1 MKKTGNHS
9 IATKSPDSNRLSGTR
24 KYSKK
29 SKVAIVLLSIVLALL
44 ILTFFAEIKVIKLYD
59 DYYASAM
66 SLMADANELKTSIKK
81 SVGYLKTGDADAA
94 DIEIAKVESSI
105 DSLQTSLT
113 DEKWDK
119 LLALPFIGN
128 EVSEDF
134 DTINKALN
142 IADEATETVLKPT
155 SSYLHKLGMPDISKL
170 DMDNMGPE
178 MADRL
183 YGYSN
188 MIDEICPAAEK
199 VMADLNNLPKFNLD
213 ILESKVSQYRSL
225 PQQTEGVFPVLEDTS
240 SKILRPA
247 ADVMSTT
254 PFSSVKADKGLNVKV
269 LKEYIDLMDKIKP
282 DLVDIS
288 GKLLDISFIKED
300 SKRAEKLSN
309 KVSSLLDLMAEFEE
323 YKPLIDIIVDG
334 NDKTFIVVAQNCAE
348 IRALGGFP
356 GSIGTATVKDG
367 IFSFGKFIHLTACIP
382 YNQARSIKI
391 SSIENKLFL
400 PSWYGDSPRRAT
412 CNPDYP
418 RAAEILCAAYEE
430 KNNKKIDGV
439 ITLTPHI
446 IQRMM
451 AITGPVKLSNGK
463 TLSEKNTISYLQRQI
478 YIDYFKNTLGY
489 PQRIKNADKK
499 TNALFAETADVV
511 FARLM
516 EHTDK
521 DSLLKLMSIMKDSAK
536 DRVFMMWMKDPES
549 EAVLSSL
556 GLSGELNKDPENPVI
571 GVFYSIN
578 SPNRLGAYVDYTV
591 SVGDGITNKDG
602 TISYPVK
609 VVLSNKLDKQTLK
622 IGRGNAYIT
631 STNNEGYMGSLIYF
645 YAPAGGKVSGFK
657 NNAKVKVTIEKYK
670 DLQLGYGNLF
680 KLYPGK
686 PITFTYTV
694 TTAPGVTKKPE
705 VMTQPLIWRD
715 YIKPQN

>member
-1 MKKTGNHS
+1 M
-9 IATKSPDSNRLSGTR
+9 
-24 KYSKK
+24 
-29 SKVAIVLLSIVLALL
+29 
-44 ILTFFAEIKVIKLYD
+44 AE
-59 DYYASAM
+59 
-66 SLMADANELKTSIKK
+66 
-81 SVGYLKTGDADAA
+81 
-94 DIEIAKVESSI
+94 
-105 DSLQTSLT
+105 
-113 DEKWDK
+113 
-119 LLALPFIGN
+119 
-128 EVSEDF
+128 
-134 DTINKALN
+134 
-142 IADEATETVLKPT
+142 
-155 SSYLHKLGMPDISKL
+155 
-170 DMDNMGPE
+170 
-178 MADRL
+178 RL
-183 YGYSN
+183 YGYSD

-213 ILESKVSQYRSL
+213 ILENKVSQYRSL

-247 ADVMSTT
+247 ADVMSKT
-254 PFSSVKADKGLNVKV
+254 PFSSIKADKGLNVKV

-288 GKLLDISFIKED
+288 GKLLDISLIKED
-300 SKRAEKLSN
+300 PKRTERLSS

-348 IRALGGFP
+348 MRALGGFP

-367 IFSFGKFIHLTACIP
+367 IFSFGKFIHLTARIP
-382 YNQARSIKI
+382 VHHAKSIKI

-489 PQRIKNADKK
+489 PQRTKNADNK

-521 DSLLKLMSIMKDSAK
+521 DSLLKLMSIMKESAK
-536 DRVFMMWMKDPES
+536 DRVFMMWMKDPEA

-591 SVGDGITNKDG
+591 SVGDGVANEDG

>member
-1 MKKTGNHS
+1 MKKTGNSS
-9 IATKSPDSNRLSGTR
+9 IATKTSDSNRISGTR

-29 SKVAIVLLSIVLALL
+29 SKVAIVLLSILFALL
-44 ILTFFAEIKVIKLYD
+44 ILVFFTEIKVIKLYD

-66 SLMADANELKTSIKK
+66 SLMADANDLKTSIKK

-105 DSLQTSLT
+105 DSLQTSLA

-119 LLALPFIGN
+119 LLDLPFIGN

-155 SSYLHKLGMPDISKL
+155 STYLHKLGMPDVSKL

-183 YGYSN
+183 YGYSD

-199 VMADLNNLPKFNLD
+199 VMSDLNNLPKFNLD

-247 ADVMSTT
+247 ADVMSKT

-282 DLVDIS
+282 DIVDIS
-288 GKLLDISFIKED
+288 GKLLDISLIKED
-300 SKRAEKLSN
+300 PKRTEKLSS
-309 KVSSLLDLMAEFEE
+309 KVSSLLDLMAEFDE

-348 IRALGGFP
+348 MRALGGFP

-400 PSWYGDSPRRAT
+400 PNWYGNNPRRAT
-412 CNPDYP
+412 CNPDFP

-451 AITGPVKLSNGK
+451 AITGPIKLSNGK

-489 PQRIKNADKK
+489 PQRIRNADNK
-499 TNALFAETADVV
+499 TNALFAETADSV
-511 FARLM
+511 FKKLM

-521 DSLLKLMSIMKDSAK
+521 ASLLKLMSIMKDSAK

-549 EAVLSSL
+549 EAVLSSM

-571 GVFYSIN
+571 GVFYSVN
-578 SPNRLGAYVDYTV
+578 HPNRLGAYVDYKV
-591 SVGDGITNKDG
+591 SVGDGVSNDDG
-602 TISYPVK
+602 TISYPVT
-609 VVLSNKLDKQTLK
+609 VVLSNNLDKQTLK

-631 STNNEGYMGSLIYF
+631 TSNTEGYMGSLIYF
-645 YAPAGGKVSGFK
+645 YAPAGGTVGGFK
-657 NNAKVKVTIEKYK
+657 NNAKVKVSIEKYK
-670 DLQLGYGNLF
+670 DLQLGFGSNF

-686 PITFTYTV
+686 PITFTYKV

>member
-9 IATKSPDSNRLSGTR
+9 IATKSPDSNRISGTR
-24 KYSKK
+24 KYSIK
-29 SKVAIVLLSIVLALL
+29 SKVAIVLLSILFALL
-44 ILTFFAEIKVIKLYD
+44 ILVFFTEIKVIKLYD

-105 DSLQTSLT
+105 DSLQTSLA

-155 SSYLHKLGMPDISKL
+155 SAYLHKLGMPDVSKL

-178 MADRL
+178 MAERL
-183 YGYSN
+183 YGYSD
-188 MIDEICPAAEK
+188 MIDKICPAAEK
-199 VMADLNNLPKFNLD
+199 VMSDLNNLPKFNLD

-240 SKILRPA
+240 TKILRPA
-247 ADVMSTT
+247 ADVMSKT

-282 DLVDIS
+282 DLTNIS
-288 GKLLDISFIKED
+288 GKILDISLIKED
-300 SKRAEKLSN
+300 PKRAEKVRG
-309 KVSSLLDLMAEFEE
+309 KVSSLLELFEEFET
-323 YKPLIDIIVDG
+323 YKPLIDILVDG
-334 NDKTFIVVAQNCAE
+334 NDKTFLVVAQNCAE
-348 IRALGGFP
+348 SRALGGFP
-356 GSIGTATVKDG
+356 GSAGTATIKDG
-367 IFSFGKFIHLTACIP
+367 IFTMGKFKGVINSIP
-382 YNQARSIKI
+382 YDHAKSIKI

-400 PSWYGDSPRRAT
+400 SSWYGSSPRRAT
-412 CNPDYP
+412 CNPDFP
-418 RAAEILCAAYEE
+418 RVAEIMCAAYEE
-430 KNNKKIDGV
+430 KNNRKVDGV

-446 IQRMM
+446 IQRFMS
-451 AITGPVKLSNGK
+451 ITGPIKLSNNK
-463 TLSEKNTISYLQRQI
+463 TLNESNTLSYLQRQI
-478 YIDYFKNTLGY
+478 YIDYFKNTLYY
-489 PQRIKNADKK
+489 PTNRKNAQTK
-499 TNALFAETADVV
+499 TDALFSETADKV
-511 FARLM
+511 FDKLM

-521 DSLLKLMSIMKDSAK
+521 DSLLKLMSIMKDSSK

-578 SPNRLGAYVDYTV
+578 HPNRVGAYVDYTV
-591 SVGDGITNKDG
+591 SVGDGIANDDG
-602 TISYPVK
+602 SISYPVK
-609 VVLSNKLDKQTLK
+609 VVLSNNLDKKTLS
-622 IGRGNAYIT
+622 IGRGDPYIT
-631 STNNEGYMGSLIYF
+631 TNNTQGYMGSLIYF
-645 YAPAGGKVSGFK
+645 YAPAGGTVGGFK
-657 NNAKVKVTIEKYK
+657 NNAKVKVSIEKYK
-670 DLQLGYGNLF
+670 DLQLGFGSNF

-686 PITFTYTV
+686 PITFTYKV

-705 VMTQPLIWRD
+705 VMTQPLIWRV